1 MIWEKRRKCCRF
13 LNTLQGEKSQF
24 LNTGIGKKFSSDFWE
39 IKERYSFHSLET
51 NCNWNSKWEP
61 SIFLLLGESA
71 VLAIA
76 MENILMIE
84 SNINQNCGGDSWSF
98 KSGRH
103 NSSKISKCNQRLGNL
118 LRASPGW
125 LEKQFLWRKNDEIHL
140 VSKTL

>member
-1 MIWEKRRKCCRF
+1 MKIFSFFKHFDCGEEEKILSIFEHFASRKKAIFEHC
-13 LNTLQGEKSQF
+13 NW
-24 LNTGIGKKFSSDFWE
+24 KKFSSDLLE
-39 IKERYSFHSLET
+39 IKERYLFHTLSS
-51 NCNWNSKWEP
+51 NCNWNSKWEA

-76 MENILMIE
+76 MENILMIG

-103 NSSKISKCNQRLGNL
+103 NSSKISKCNQRFGNL

-125 LEKQFLWRKNDEIHL
+125 LEK
-140 VSKTL
+140 